1 MFRAQVSVRTLQ
13 TAPTDMPEGYKMRTL
28 LAKSLQTRSKAIRRA
43 IAEFNTAAGSLSPPR
58 EPINWSDMSPY
69 GFVEQFAMLRNT
81 RNDIREK
88 PWSKPLYR
96 EFLKLRNRI
105 ARAKEE
111 VLRCNVETRRLQ
123 TSIYDET
130 VLFSKTLDRLRAS
143 GDPMYGQVQE
153 FVRRRKCVN
162 YMLLKRIKQIH
173 CLAGF
178 TGDKT
183 RGVSVHAPDDLP
195 NEPTPIEEDETPS
208 SGEEDEE
215 EDEGD
220 ESCQQMSGIIN
231 FMVASVG

>member
-1 MFRAQVSVRTLQ
+1 MLK
-13 TAPTDMPEGYKMRTL
+13 GYKMRTL

-43 IAEFNTAAGSLSPPR
+43 ISEYNTAAANLNPPR

-96 EFLKLRNRI
+96 EFLKLRHRI

-111 VLRCNVETRRLQ
+111 VIRCNVETRRLQ
-123 TSIYDET
+123 TSIHDET
-130 VLFSKTLDRLRAS
+130 VLFSRTLDRLRAS
-143 GDPMYGQVQE
+143 ADPMYGQVQE
-153 FVRRRKCVN
+153 FVRWRKRVN

-173 CLAGF
+173 CLVGF
-178 TGDKT
+178 SGEKS
-183 RGVSVHAPDDLP
+183 RGVSIHAPPDDLP
-195 NEPTPIEEDETPS
+195 NEPTPIEEDEMPS
-208 SGEEDEE
+208 SGEEDGE

-231 FMVASVG
+231 FMVSSIG